1 MVWNWKKTNWT
12 HRILT
17 QRHEDVGA
25 AEEVLENWGRRTCN
39 QLKAGELWIF
49 YYCTAWKLR
58 WGRWAKLF
66 SGASVSVTD
75 ILKLG
80 QQSVLNN
87 LNHVQSTSVSVLIW
101 NNQMLVLRP
110 SMIDLRRDVLFCF
123 HFAFLPHLF
132 LGLFPSS
139 FQPPLQLLMSK
150 FSFLLCKNPRCC
162 HKVYSGGGPLD
173 GHALCSSVPRRRLKY
188 LGATATWWIP
198 EPVFVY
204 NCLCCA

>member
-1 MVWNWKKTNWT
+1 MAWNWKKINWT

-25 AEEVLENWGRRTCN
+25 AEEVLENWDRRDIS
-39 QLKAGELWIF
+39 LAYAGELWIF
-49 YYCTAWKLR
+49 FYCTGWKLR

-75 ILKLG
+75 ILKHG

-110 SMIDLRRDVLFCF
+110 SMIDLRGSVLFSLFFFRPSLLPSFC
-123 HFAFLPHLF
+123 FLPSL
-132 LGLFPSS
+132 PYTWV
-139 FQPPLQLLMSK
+139 SK

-162 HKVYSGGGPLD
+162 HKVYFGGGSFGWP
-173 GHALCSSVPRRRLKY
+173 C
-188 LGATATWWIP
+188 
-198 EPVFVY
+198 
-204 NCLCCA
+204 CL